1 MSPEELIGGLAQVWS
16 SLVALGEDLAP
27 VDWEQP
33 TDCPGWTVRDQYAH
47 MIGTESAL
55 LGDPV
60 PPPLTAAHAHNRMGE
75 VNEGWV
81 DPLRGQPGAAVLK
94 AFRAVTARRLVAL
107 RAMTSEEW
115 EAPTDTPVGPGT
127 YALFME
133 IRIFDCW
140 VHEQD
145 VRSAL
150 DRPGHLDGPIADVA
164 MARLSGS
171 LGFVVGKR
179 VGAPEGSTVVV
190 ELEPPLGRRL
200 AVAVAGGRAGA
211 AEAPESPSVRI
222 RTDGE
227 TWMRLST
234 GRTSAAD
241 AIDEGRIAFEGDAS
255 LGRAVVEQLNVTP

>member
-1 MSPEELIGGLAQVWS
+1 MSPEELIGGLAQVWA
-16 SLVALGEDLAP
+16 SLAALGEDLAP
-27 VDWEQP
+27 ADWDRP

-55 LGDPV
+55 LGDPA
-60 PPPLTAAHAHNRMGE
+60 PPPLPAAHARNRMGE

-81 DPLRGQPGAAVLK
+81 DTLRDRPGAAVLK
-94 AFRAVTARRLVAL
+94 AFRGVTERRLVAL
-107 RAMTSEEW
+107 RALTSEGW

-145 VRSAL
+145 IRRAL
-150 DRPGHLDGPIADVA
+150 DRPGHLEGPIADVA

-200 AVAVAGGRAGA
+200 AVAVAGGRAGGV
-211 AEAPESPSVRI
+211 EAPESPSVRI

-234 GRTSAAD
+234 GRISAAD
-241 AIDEGRIAFEGDAS
+241 AVGAGRIAFDGDAP
-255 LGRAVVEQLNVTP
+255 LGQAVVEQLNVTP